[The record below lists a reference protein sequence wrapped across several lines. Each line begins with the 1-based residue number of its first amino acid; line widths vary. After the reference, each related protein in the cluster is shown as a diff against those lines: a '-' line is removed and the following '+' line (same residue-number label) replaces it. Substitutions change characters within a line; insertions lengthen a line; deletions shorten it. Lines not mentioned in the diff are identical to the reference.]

1 MAGSTT
7 DTPVIRRVREL
18 VEPIASDLK
27 LDVYD
32 VEQRGGT
39 MRVTLDTPPGS
50 DTSVDLEQLAL
61 ATRLISREFDHEDPI
76 PGKYT
81 LEVTS
86 PGVERT
92 LRTPAHFQR
101 EVGKTINVRLANVDA
116 EQRRVQGV
124 LVSADDRTA
133 TIRTEERDGEL
144 VERTIDLD
152 DIDRARTVFEWGP
165 QPKPGGKGAKQGKA
179 KKKSPAKRAAG
190 TKAAAEQST
199 SEQSTSEESGS
210 DRAPT
215 ASSAT
220 EQPAHSSSDESTEP
234 SSNKESS

>member
-18 VEPIASDLK
+18 VEPIASDLQ

-32 VEQRGGT
+32 IEQRGGT

-50 DTSVDLEQLAL
+50 ERSVDLEQLAL

-101 EVGKTINVRLANVDA
+101 EVGKTVNVRLANVDA
-116 EQRRVQGV
+116 QQRRIQGV

-133 TIRTEERDGEL
+133 TVRTGDGDEI
-144 VERTIDLD
+144 VEQTIGLD
-152 DIDRARTVFEWGP
+152 EIDRARTVFEWGP
-165 QPKPGGKGAKQGKA
+165 QPKPGGKGAKKAKA
-179 KKKSPAKRAAG
+179 KKSSAKQAAAKRP
-190 TKAAAEQST
+190 AAE
-199 SEQSTSEESGS
+199 
-210 DRAPT
+210 P
-215 ASSAT
+215 AT
-220 EQPAHSSSDESTEP
+220 SSSTESTEP